1 VVFKHLS
8 KAAGKQVA
16 RAAASPW
23 LLAADVAQFGAH
35 QAALAMDCDEQTAK
49 KVSRGMGLAT
59 SVGVD
64 AAVGGPVG
72 AAADVGL
79 WAVGELADAL
89 FG

>member
-1 VVFKHLS
+1 
-8 KAAGKQVA
+8 
-16 RAAASPW
+16 
-23 LLAADVAQFGAH
+23 
-35 QAALAMDCDEQTAK
+35 MDCDEQTAK